1 MMSASSV
8 FSVRR
13 GRSRILCSNSD
24 MSVTENNVI
33 TITLVVLIFYP
44 DVNHKTKVKK
54 NHSLLDPDE
63 NEFSLYMITTCLNI
77 QVTRIKEVIT
87 EDRMS

>member
-44 DVNHKTKVKK
+44 DANHKTKVKK

-63 NEFSLYMITTCLNI
+63 NEFSLFT
-77 QVTRIKEVIT
+77 
-87 EDRMS
+87 